1 MGSSIVNF
9 SGSGMER
16 VRVLFLDRDGTIN
29 RDLGTYVSG
38 RGDFV
43 LIDRAD
49 EAIAMARQAGFRI
62 VIITNQAGIARGIVT
77 PAQVEDV
84 NRYLNELLA
93 LKNAS
98 FDRCYYCPSHPDYP
112 HPEYDR
118 FLDCRKPSPRM
129 VEQAVADFR
138 GEGIDVDL
146 SGSFFI
152 GDKVVDVECGLR
164 AGLRPILVR
173 TGHNEESLCL
183 ERGIIPEF
191 VADDL
196 YQAVAGHVLPSITD

>member
-1 MGSSIVNF
+1 MQDKVK
-9 SGSGMER
+9 
-16 VRVLFLDRDGTIN
+16 VLFLDRDGTIN
-29 RDLGTYVSG
+29 KDLGTYVST
-38 RGDFV
+38 REDFV
-43 LIDRAD
+43 LIERAD
-49 EAIAMARQAGFRI
+49 EAIAMAREAGFRI

-77 PAQVEDV
+77 PEQVEDV

-93 LKNAS
+93 LRQTS

-118 FLDCRKPSPRM
+118 FIDCRKPSPRM
-129 VEQAVADFR
+129 VEKAIDDFR
-138 GEGIDVDL
+138 LEGLDVDVA
-146 SGSFFI
+146 GSFFI

-173 TGHNEESLCL
+173 TGHNEEALCL
-183 ERGIIPEF
+183 ERGVVPEY

-196 YQAVAGHVLPSITD
+196 FHAVAGYILPAASR